1 MKRIF
6 KNYEVFY
13 NMVLSSTLM
22 SNSYS
27 EEFITDSRK
36 ITDFIGKAFEKDD
49 DFIKNATDIIHNQ
62 LNTLALITDQ
72 QAIYSSRNFGDTYSD
87 SDSLFDIKGDVLAKL
102 NNLGKVLPSFATWY
116 DYTHYNTYQ
125 ADIRYYK
132 IKETS
137 SSGELLT
144 TRQAGILNALG
155 IGCEVN
161 YTASIRRLS
170 QSAFWGDIP
179 SMYYLAYVY
188 GLAGNE
194 KNSKIFYEVAHLASQ
209 YLNDG
214 YTVLPD
220 ESKKANSVEACEW
233 YAIISSIKRDIVC
246 NIESSNHNSFID
258 FSFIEVITLEN
269 LTYSDRMR
277 YTNAYFQKEWKTVTN
292 APQRKTLGF
301 N

>member
-1 MKRIF
+1 MKKIF

-13 NMVLSSTLM
+13 NMVLSSTIM
-22 SNSYS
+22 SNSFS
-27 EEFITDSRK
+27 EDFETDSKK
-36 ITDFIGKAFEKDD
+36 IIDFIGRAFEKDEN
-49 DFIKNATDIIHNQ
+49 FIQNATDVIHNQ
-62 LNTLALITDQ
+62 LNTLALTTDQ
-72 QAIYSSRNFGDTYSD
+72 QAIYSNRKFGEVYSEDD
-87 SDSLFDIKGDVLAKL
+87 SVFDIKGDVLVTL
-102 NNLGKVLPSFATWY
+102 NNIGKTLPKFSTWF
-116 DYTHYNTYQ
+116 DYSHYNTYQ
-125 ADIRYYK
+125 ADVRYYK

-137 SSGELLT
+137 STGELLT

-188 GLAGNE
+188 KLAGDE
-194 KNSKIFYEVAHLASQ
+194 KNSKIFYEVAHLSST

-220 ESKKANSVEACEW
+220 ASKKVNSEEACNW
-233 YAIISSIKRDIVC
+233 YAIIASIKRDIVC
-246 NIESSNHNSFID
+246 NLESQTSYSLID
-258 FSFIEVITLEN
+258 FSFIEVITLEK
-269 LTYSDRMR
+269 LTYSERMR
-277 YTNAYFQKEWKTVTN
+277 YTNDYFKKEWKVVTN
-292 APQRKTLGF
+292 TPTKNTVGF